1 MMQIAKKKTPKQNE
15 KNTDQSAF
23 LTLHCIDIC
32 FNLCVEFC
40 LFLIFFFLI
49 FEAKCTF
56 LRSSA

>member
-1 MMQIAKKKTPKQNE
+1 MMQIAQKNKAKQK

-32 FNLCVEFC
+32 FNLCVAIMF
-40 LFLIFFFLI
+40 FLNVFFLI